1 MRQLMDRIDKHKK
14 VEEDQTQGKGKTK
27 IFPVKGEILDRRG
40 RITVNLGE
48 NLLTNHQ
55 GLTRK

>member
-1 MRQLMDRIDKHKK
+1 MDRIDKHKQ